1 MNIDR
6 SRDEF
11 RRADAAGKGG
21 TIRRITESLDARH
34 YQVIP
39 IAAPTDEERA
49 HHYLWRFW
57 RHIPRAGQVTI
68 YDRSWY
74 GRVLVERVEGLAK
87 PSQWQ
92 RAYSEIVN
100 FEEALLAHG
109 IVIMKFWLHIDK
121 NEQIERFKR
130 REQISYKQFKITEE
144 DYRNREKWDDYQ
156 KAVNEM
162 IARTSTSK
170 SPWLLVE
177 ANDKNYARIK
187 VLKAY
192 CERLEKMLDEMNK

>member
-1 MNIDR
+1 
-6 SRDEF
+6 
-11 RRADAAGKGG
+11 
-21 TIRRITESLDARH
+21 
-34 YQVIP
+34 
-39 IAAPTDEERA
+39 
-49 HHYLWRFW
+49 
-57 RHIPRAGQVTI
+57 
-68 YDRSWY
+68 
-74 GRVLVERVEGLAK
+74 VERVEGLAK

-121 NEQIERFKR
+121 DEQIERFKR

-144 DYRNREKWDDYQ
+144 DYRNRDKWDDYQ

>member
-1 MNIDR
+1 
-6 SRDEF
+6 
-11 RRADAAGKGG
+11 
-21 TIRRITESLDARH
+21 ARH

-74 GRVLVERVEGLAK
+74 GRVLVERVEGMAK
-87 PSQWQ
+87 TGQWQ

-100 FEEALLAHG
+100 FEEAMLAHG
-109 IVIMKFWLHIDK
+109 IVIMKFWLHIDHD
-121 NEQIERFKR
+121 EQLARFKR
-130 REQISYKQFKITEE
+130 REEISYKQFKITEE
-144 DYRNREKWDDYQ
+144 DYRNRDKWDDYQ

-177 ANDKNYARIK
+177 ANDKYYARIK
-187 VLKAY
+187 VIKAY
-192 CERLEKMLDEMNK
+192 CECLEKMLDALHN